1 MFLNLNPAGDVFR
14 TQSTICH
21 GLFFI
26 IVNVF
31 YPLTLFPK
39 VPFQML
45 DRFLNTPLPTTAWK
59 VPKYGVFFW
68 SVFSLIW
75 TEYGDLRSKYP
86 VFSPNTGKVRT
97 RKNSVFGHFS
107 HSKLC
112 TVSNL
117 FSRNLNGIHLAV
129 PLRFSNSYV
138 EQATSQKHLS
148 FLVGF
153 TLPVNC
159 FSPMSHFYTS

>member
-45 DRFLNTPLPTTAWK
+45 DRFLNTPLPTTA
-59 VPKYGVFFW
+59 
-68 SVFSLIW
+68 
-75 TEYGDLRSKYP
+75 
-86 VFSPNTGKVRT
+86 
-97 RKNSVFGHFS
+97 
-107 HSKLC
+107 
-112 TVSNL
+112 
-117 FSRNLNGIHLAV
+117 
-129 PLRFSNSYV
+129 
-138 EQATSQKHLS
+138 
-148 FLVGF
+148 
-153 TLPVNC
+153 
-159 FSPMSHFYTS
+159 